1 MMHARATGAVA
12 TLIAPSHAIRKN
24 VWSDEEIVMKQG
36 SPLSIRMLRAD
47 EIADL
52 NTQVGERS
60 AQLLTEMPWLD
71 SLDVRHQSSGVAP
84 RDLKVVAFNAE
95 RGSRFDGI
103 LALLRDDPRLRQAD
117 VILLSE
123 VDWGMARSDNRHVAR
138 ELADALGGLD
148 YVFGIEF
155 LELTKGEAL
164 ELEAAGE
171 NTWSFH
177 GNAILSR
184 HPLRTPRLLRLP
196 RCCSWAEGS
205 QARIGGRMALLAE
218 VETFAGEITLV
229 STHLE
234 VRTTPQGR
242 RTQLRP
248 LLDVLAQRPVSL
260 IGGDLNTVTIDTGE
274 MEQVYALPTYLEE
287 DPHRLRRPERYE
299 PLFEDVREAGF
310 LVDELNVADETT
322 NVPLGIPDPRIWTKL
337 DWIFARGVRVEAHHQ
352 PPAVVRAEH
361 EGLRVSDHDFVVAHI
376 GVG

>member
-1 MMHARATGAVA
+1 M
-12 TLIAPSHAIRKN
+12 S
-24 VWSDEEIVMKQG
+24 QG
-36 SPLSIRMLRAD
+36 SPPPIRMLRAD

-52 NTQVGERS
+52 NAQVGQRS
-60 AQLLTEMPWLD
+60 AQLLAEMSWLD
-71 SLDVRHQSSGVAP
+71 SLDVRSQSTGMAP
-84 RDLKVVAFNAE
+84 CDLKVVAFNAE

-103 LALLRDDPRLRQAD
+103 LALLRDDSRLRQAD

-164 ELEAAGE
+164 ELEAPGE

-184 HPLRTPRLLRLP
+184 YPLRNPRLLRLP

-218 VETFAGEITLV
+218 VETSGGEITLA

-242 RTQLRP
+242 RTQIKP
-248 LLDVLAQRPVSL
+248 LLDLLVQRPVSL
-260 IGGDLNTVTIDTGE
+260 VGGDLNTVTIDTGE
-274 MEQVYALPTYLEE
+274 MEQVYALPAYLEE
-287 DPHRLRRPERYE
+287 DPLRLRRPERYE
-299 PLFEDVREAGF
+299 PLFLDVREAGF
-310 LVDELNVADETT
+310 LVEELNVADETT

-337 DWIFARGVRVEAHHQ
+337 DWIFARGVRVETHHQ
-352 PPAVVRAEH
+352 PPAVVRAEY
-361 EGLRVSDHDFVVAHI
+361 EGVRVSDHDFVVAHV
-376 GVG
+376 GVGPARKERR